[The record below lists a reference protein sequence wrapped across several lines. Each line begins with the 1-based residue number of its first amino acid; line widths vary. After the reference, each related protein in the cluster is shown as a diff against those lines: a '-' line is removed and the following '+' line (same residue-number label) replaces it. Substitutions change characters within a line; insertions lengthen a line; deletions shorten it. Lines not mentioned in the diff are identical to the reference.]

1 MPGNRWV
8 AAAAAAP
15 CASPA
20 CLPVLRT
27 RPSLAFPMLIPE
39 LVFLGLA
46 FPARLLL
53 SASLIA
59 AMGGRAANRL
69 QSEWAAE
76 IYWGV
81 RGDASVIGDLLAGAE
96 CPNAGGRRA
105 DKERETLE
113 MRVFASEKFRV
124 N

>member
-20 CLPVLRT
+20 CLPALRT

-96 CPNAGGRRA
+96 CPNAGGGGLTRKGRH
-105 DKERETLE
+105 
-113 MRVFASEKFRV
+113 
-124 N
+124 